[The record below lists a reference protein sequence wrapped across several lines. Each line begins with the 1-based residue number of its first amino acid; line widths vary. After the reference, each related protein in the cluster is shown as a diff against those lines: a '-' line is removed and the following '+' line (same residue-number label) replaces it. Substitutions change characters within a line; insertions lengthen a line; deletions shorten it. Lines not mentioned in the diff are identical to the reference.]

1 MKEQIPW
8 AGDAAADD
16 QASDAPV
23 TFTRAGVGYG
33 LKKTIPLEL
42 GGVVWGMIFGVVAA
56 NVGWTAG
63 EAVVMSALV
72 NSGAAQVAA
81 VDLWATPPPML
92 TIWFTTAL
100 VSMRY
105 LVLGASLRP
114 WLGQISPGRAY
125 GSLFTLTDQSWALA
139 FLEYRSGRRD
149 AGFLLGSG
157 LAFLASWSI
166 GTALGITIGNV
177 VPNPEAWS
185 LDFMPTA
192 IFVALVAGLWRGKG
206 DAIPWLAAGIVSIL
220 VHYAMPGPWYVLL
233 GALAGLIAGL
243 VAERLRHAT

>member
-1 MKEQIPW
+1 MNEPIPR
-8 AGDAAADD
+8 AGEAAADD
-16 QASDAPV
+16 QASDPPV
-23 TFTRAGVGYG
+23 TFTLAGIGSG
-33 LKKTIPLEL
+33 LKTTIPLEL

-81 VDLWATPPPML
+81 VDSWATPPPML
-92 TIWFTTAL
+92 TIWLTTAL
-100 VSMRY
+100 VSLRY
-105 LVLGASLRP
+105 LVLGASLYP
-114 WLGQISPGRAY
+114 WLGRISPGRAY
-125 GSLFTLTDQSWALA
+125 ASLFTLTDQSWALA

-157 LAFLASWSI
+157 LAFFASWTI
-166 GTALGITIGNV
+166 GTAFGITIGNV
-177 VPNPEAWS
+177 LPDPEAWS

-206 DAIPWLAAGIVSIL
+206 DALPWLAAGIVSIL
-220 VHYAMPGPWYVLL
+220 AHDAVPGPWYVLL
-233 GALAGLIAGL
+233 GAVAGLIAGL
-243 VAERLRHAT
+243 VSERWRHAS

>member
-1 MKEQIPW
+1 MKEQIPP

-16 QASDAPV
+16 RASDEPV
-23 TFTRAGVGYG
+23 TFTLAGIGSG

-42 GGVVWGMIFGVVAA
+42 GGVVWGMVFGVVAA

-81 VDLWATPPPML
+81 IDLWSMPPPML

-100 VSMRY
+100 VSLRY

-125 GSLFTLTDQSWALA
+125 GALFTLTDQSWALA

-157 LAFLASWSI
+157 LAFFSSWSI

-177 VPNPEAWS
+177 LPDPEAWS

-220 VHYAMPGPWYVLL
+220 VYAFVPGPWYVPV
-233 GALAGLIAGL
+233 GATAGLIAGL
-243 VAERLRHAT
+243 ASQRWLHAS

>member
-1 MKEQIPW
+1 MKEQIPP

-16 QASDAPV
+16 KASDAPV
-23 TFTRAGVGYG
+23 TFTRAGVGTG
-33 LKKTIPLEL
+33 LKTTVPLEI
-42 GGVVWGMIFGVVAA
+42 GGIIYGVVFGVVAA

-72 NSGAAQVAA
+72 NSGASQVAA
-81 VDLWATPPPML
+81 VDLWAVPPPML
-92 TIWFTTAL
+92 TIWLTTAL
-100 VSMRY
+100 VSLRY

-114 WLGQISPGRAY
+114 WLGQISRGRAY

-157 LAFLASWSI
+157 LAFFLSWTV
-166 GTALGITIGNV
+166 GTALGFTIGNV
-177 VPNPEAWS
+177 LPDPKAWS

-206 DAIPWLAAGIVSIL
+206 DAIPWLAAGIVAIL
-220 VHYAMPGPWYVLL
+220 VHHFLPGPWYVPL
-233 GALAGLIAGL
+233 GAVAGMIAGL
-243 VAERLRHAT
+243 VSERWLHAP

>member
-1 MKEQIPW
+1 MKEQTPQ
-8 AGDAAADD
+8 AEDAAADD
-16 QASDAPV
+16 QADDAPV
-23 TFTRAGVGYG
+23 TFTSGGIGQG
-33 LKKTIPLEL
+33 LKTTIPLEV
-42 GGVVWGMIFGVVAA
+42 GGIVYGVIFGVVAA
-56 NVGWTAG
+56 NVGWSGG
-63 EAVVMSALV
+63 EAVIMSTLV

-81 VDLWATPPPML
+81 SDLWAAPPPMF
-92 TIWFTTAL
+92 TIWLTTAL

-114 WLGQISPGRAY
+114 WLSQISAGRAY

-149 AGFLLGSG
+149 VGFLLGSG

-166 GTALGITIGNV
+166 GTAVGITIGNV
-177 VPNPEAWS
+177 LPDPEAWS

-192 IFVALVAGLWRGKG
+192 IFVALVAGLWSGKG

-220 VHYAMPGPWYVLL
+220 VHNALPGPWYVPL
-233 GALAGLIAGL
+233 GAAAGLIAGK
-243 VAERLRHAT
+243 VAERWRHVS